1 MFEKDIRSKNLLGKK
16 NNKPFW
22 VSCCNKSQAEVEI
35 YFILSFV
42 NHLEELRACTL
53 KSGLVS
59 LVNTEI

>member
-1 MFEKDIRSKNLLGKK
+1 MKRTSVVKTFWGKK

>member
-1 MFEKDIRSKNLLGKK
+1 MKRTSVVKNLLGKK
-16 NNKPFW
+16 KKTFW

-35 YFILSFV
+35 YFSLSFV